1 MGCVQS
7 FGRLTNLVV
16 MLLYQNRLTG
26 HLLPENLP
34 SGRDLEWL
42 LLQSN
47 QIRFLL
53 I

>member
-7 FGRLTNLVV
+7 FGRLANLVV
-16 MLLYQNRLTG
+16 MLLYQNLLTG
-26 HLLPENLP
+26 HFSPENLP
-34 SGRDLEWL
+34 SGPNLEWL